1 MHGSHRRRSRDTKPA
16 VIEFSGCTD
25 TKIFC
30 AVRFH
35 CSNHKASD
43 VLLHTIMTTVT
54 LSCLTPYPRVFLR
67 LPTAP
72 LPNSPWRL
80 DAARHPPWPQFPV
93 DTSVFFGVRLYICV
107 CVCGQ
112 QRSAVFSQPSWD
124 WQMESF
130 HTQTERQDT
139 GNRGV
144 FNSPGAAVVGI
155 NLGQWRSAH
164 RELAFP

>member
-25 TKIFC
+25 TKYSVQLDFIAQIIKPLMFC
-30 AVRFH
+30 CTPSWPQSLSHVSLPILKSF
-35 CSNHKASD
+35 SD
-43 VLLHTIMTTVT
+43 
-54 LSCLTPYPRVFLR
+54 SPP
-67 LPTAP
+67 P